1 MKTTL
6 LIPCCALA
14 LLFSTKAALAQAGA
28 AGRAALEIM
37 EQLAKR
43 GTSTAARELSELGGE
58 VAVRELVQQAER
70 EGGEALVKSLSDQA
84 AKFGIVALQAA
95 KGAPRVVVPAIE
107 KLPQELMENG
117 LRAIAHEPA
126 AMQKIISEAGQEA
139 LEAAARHPG
148 VGADIV
154 KTLGKEGAEALAGM
168 GDNAAVALAR
178 SAPEIAALPV
188 AERSSLLAAMK
199 TNTAKVMTFLEKHP
213 KTLLTAAA
221 VTAFI
226 ASKDDLL
233 GTNGAPGFLER
244 VFAEPL
250 RWGGFALAG
259 ILFLWGAMRLTFSYR
274 GMRNKA
280 AR

>member
-1 MKTTL
+1 MKNNHL
-6 LIPCCALA
+6 LAICTLA
-14 LLFSTKAALAQAGA
+14 LLCVPSATSAQAGA

-43 GTSTAARELSELGGE
+43 GTTTATRELTELGGE
-58 VAVRELVQQAER
+58 VAIRELLQQAEK

-95 KGAPRVVVPAIE
+95 KGAPHVVVPAVE
-107 KLPQELMENG
+107 QLPKELMEKG

-126 AMQKIISEAGQEA
+126 AMQKLISETGQEA
-139 LEAAARHPG
+139 FEAAARHPG

-154 KTLGKEGAEALAGM
+154 RTLGKEGAETLSKLSDDAALQ
-168 GDNAAVALAR
+168 LAR

-199 TNTAKVMTFLEKHP
+199 SNTAKVLTFLEKHP
-213 KTLLTAAA
+213 KTLLTSAA
-221 VTAFI
+221 VTAFL
-226 ASKDDLL
+226 ASKDELL
-233 GTNGAPGFLER
+233 GTNDAPGFIER
-244 VFAEPL
+244 VLGEPL
-250 RWGGFALAG
+250 RWGGFARAG
-259 ILFLWGAMRLTFSYR
+259 LLFLWGAMRLTFAYR
-274 GMRNKA
+274 GLRKRT